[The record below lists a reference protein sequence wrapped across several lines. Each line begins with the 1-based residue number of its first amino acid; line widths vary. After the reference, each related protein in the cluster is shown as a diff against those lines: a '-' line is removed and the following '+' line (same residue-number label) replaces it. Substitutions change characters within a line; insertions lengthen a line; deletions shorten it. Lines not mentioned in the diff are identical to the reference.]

1 MCYERWNQGEQVTD
15 ALRKARKEA
24 DRMIEK
30 AGTAP
35 LRPGP
40 RPETE
45 TQKQKRPAV
54 EHEQTA

>member
-1 MCYERWNQGEQVTD
+1 MCYEIWNQGEQVTD
-15 ALRKARKEA
+15 ALREARKEA

-30 AGTAP
+30 ARSSP
-35 LRPGP
+35 LRPAP

-45 TQKQKRPAV
+45 TQKRPAV

>member
-15 ALRKARKEA
+15 ALRKAGKAA
-24 DRMIEK
+24 DRLIEK
-30 AGTAP
+30 ARSSP
-35 LRPGP
+35 PRPVP

-45 TQKQKRPAV
+45 TQKRPAV